1 MDPVG
6 EAGAFLQSYGWYCV
20 GAALVVVFV
29 VRPKLEELSHAR
41 SLAAAQN
48 PARREALD
56 RKRREV
62 VDRQQHTLAEDVKN
76 NPKVGDSNVKIREQ
90 SRFFAVSQPYAG
102 AWHAVP
108 PDHTKATQLATPLVV
123 PCSATWGCTSRR

>member
-1 MDPVG
+1 MHRDRLRLLLLPATAPLLRAVTDAMDPVG

-56 RKRREV
+56 RKRRVV

-76 NPKVGDSNVKIREQ
+76 NPPPPKPKPKPRPKPDPDPHPDPNSDQVGRPV
-90 SRFFAVSQPYAG
+90 F
-102 AWHAVP
+102 
-108 PDHTKATQLATPLVV
+108 
-123 PCSATWGCTSRR
+123 